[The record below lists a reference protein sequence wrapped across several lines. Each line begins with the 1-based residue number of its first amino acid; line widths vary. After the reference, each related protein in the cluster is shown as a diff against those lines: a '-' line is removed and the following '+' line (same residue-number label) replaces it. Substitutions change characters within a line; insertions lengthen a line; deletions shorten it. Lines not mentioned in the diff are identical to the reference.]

1 MSDFISL
8 QDYKNI
14 QNSVSLAVNTGKFV
28 VSGIELGINIAT
40 ATVSN
45 SVSLGIGN
53 FLLAT
58 KAIVGALGLIG
69 AVLFVGGVVYGMLSA
84 MWSVDS
90 IKRKRDKVL
99 LVFRKSKRVL
109 RCIDPNK
116 VIKYGITEYLNNQL
130 KTISELK
137 KEINTND
144 IIKKVFISSFT
155 NTYLLSNPIST
166 YLINEQNMLNLIKQN
181 NIEYISVLS
190 FKDYISEYNI
200 LELDKIRIN
209 TADNETLS
217 MYIDSLNAIL
227 VMIDQI
233 SMYNLENQTKDDI
246 AFIKDNVLKLLNYIK
261 SNYSEQ
267 IKNQD
272 ISDPELMLTELTEN
286 LPLLDLSSY
295 NIGNLQNFPQEKF
308 NEIFSMLKMI
318 NTKSLMTVIF
328 NNIYIEKFIN
338 IMLIYKKRYENKDIS
353 LLNDI
358 DKLINKSVT
367 AYNLLNKII
376 GLKILY
382 EKIKYEDIESNV
394 NIEMYRQFFEIKN
407 IFVDMI
413 VSIFNKINVVY
424 NKSNG
429 VTVTNNIKFV
439 NDLKLIEDNFYTKI
453 PQENFLKSYI
463 EFNTVDKNQ
472 QINNIDVNSIIITD
486 SEYIYKELSS
496 IFEWLYNHGI
506 TIEKI
511 NINNWNDLNYFVYNI
526 LSQIQKNIDKY
537 YYNSNFIS
545 KNIIFKNYKISE
557 NTLLQYPVNEI
568 IDYKECINLENLL
581 LNKINDLYSE
591 LYKIRFDFAY
601 EYSILSDLFI
611 NKQEYFFFE
620 IFSKIESI
628 VNSSNSL
635 ILNNDISNTQYGIQ
649 INFYDILF
657 EFFTKYINNYSG
669 YILSKNKYLN
679 NLTQISQTN
688 YLSTISIACK
698 YETLDIKQQNIEI
711 QIDDKSFDTSLIS
724 DEELLSALNKNIDN
738 YNFSTEIISNKP
750 EIAIS
755 ENEINKINSENSLQT
770 NSKPVLLTLLSL
782 LLINK

>member
-1 MSDFISL
+1 
-8 QDYKNI
+8 
-14 QNSVSLAVNTGKFV
+14 
-28 VSGIELGINIAT
+28 
-40 ATVSN
+40 
-45 SVSLGIGN
+45 
-53 FLLAT
+53 
-58 KAIVGALGLIG
+58 
-69 AVLFVGGVVYGMLSA
+69 
-84 MWSVDS
+84 
-90 IKRKRDKVL
+90 
-99 LVFRKSKRVL
+99 
-109 RCIDPNK
+109 
-116 VIKYGITEYLNNQL
+116 
-130 KTISELK
+130 
-137 KEINTND
+137 
-144 IIKKVFISSFT
+144 
-155 NTYLLSNPIST
+155 
-166 YLINEQNMLNLIKQN
+166 
-181 NIEYISVLS
+181 
-190 FKDYISEYNI
+190 
-200 LELDKIRIN
+200 
-209 TADNETLS
+209 
-217 MYIDSLNAIL
+217 
-227 VMIDQI
+227 
-233 SMYNLENQTKDDI
+233 
-246 AFIKDNVLKLLNYIK
+246 
-261 SNYSEQ
+261 
-267 IKNQD
+267 
-272 ISDPELMLTELTEN
+272 
-286 LPLLDLSSY
+286 
-295 NIGNLQNFPQEKF
+295 
-308 NEIFSMLKMI
+308 
-318 NTKSLMTVIF
+318 
-328 NNIYIEKFIN
+328 
-338 IMLIYKKRYENKDIS
+338 MLIYKKRYENKDIS

>member
-272 ISDPELMLTELTEN
+272 ITDPELMLTELTEN